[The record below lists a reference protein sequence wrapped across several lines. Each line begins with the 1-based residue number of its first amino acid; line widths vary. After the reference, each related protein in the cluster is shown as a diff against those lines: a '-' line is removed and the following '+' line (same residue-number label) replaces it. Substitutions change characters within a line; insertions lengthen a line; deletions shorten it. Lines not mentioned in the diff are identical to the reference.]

1 MLPTAVAKKLIDPIE
16 EGLARLSQAIDQTR
30 DFVPRSSNQLF
41 RIAINDIGQL
51 VFMPR
56 LLAVA
61 RTVAPQVRFETFERQ
76 SAEFC
81 QYGCGKYIAQAA
93 HVALVKRQRA
103 FPREAGRAVQRR
115 LVIGIG
121 L

>member
-61 RTVAPQVRFETFERQ
+61 RTVAPQVRFETIE
-76 SAEFC
+76 
-81 QYGCGKYIAQAA
+81 
-93 HVALVKRQRA
+93 VAPANCRALLVDGLA
-103 FPREAGRAVQRR
+103 DLVPRPRN
-115 LVIGIG
+115 IDT
-121 L
+121 